1 MKTGKRCKIGKK
13 HKKNRKNQIRR
24 SWRRAE
30 RITSKQHGKQK
41 EKNYSNWKHSIVL
54 FYKKNSPSTTYHR
67 Q

>member
-1 MKTGKRCKIGKK
+1 LARSAKGKRKI
-13 HKKNRKNQIRR
+13 R
-24 SWRRAE
+24 SEEAGE
-30 RITSKQHGKQK
+30 EQKEQQVNNMENKK

>member
-13 HKKNRKNQIRR
+13 HKRNKKNQIRR

-41 EKNYSNWKHSIVL
+41 REELQQLETFNSFVL
-54 FYKKNSPSTTYHR
+54 
-67 Q
+67 